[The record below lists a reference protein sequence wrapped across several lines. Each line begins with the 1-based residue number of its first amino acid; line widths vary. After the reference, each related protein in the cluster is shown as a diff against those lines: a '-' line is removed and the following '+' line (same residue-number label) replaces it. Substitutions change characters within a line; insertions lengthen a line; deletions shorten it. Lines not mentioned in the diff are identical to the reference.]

1 MVLPGIV
8 TNISN
13 FGAFVDLGVHKDGL
27 IHISEMANR
36 RISDPAQV
44 VALHQHVQVRV
55 IAIDRERS
63 RIQLSLKQV

>member
-27 IHISEMANR
+27 IHISQMADR
-36 RISDPAQV
+36 RINNPAEV
-44 VALHQHVQVRV
+44 VSLHQHVRVRIIDID
-55 IAIDRERS
+55 IARG
-63 RIQLSLKQV
+63 RINLSLKNI